1 MSLGKSLPITKR
13 MVWEAYQRVKRNGKA
28 AGVDGQSLEAFAGDL
43 GNNLYRLWN
52 RLASGSYF
60 PPPVRR
66 VEIPKASGEGT
77 RPLGIPTVADRI
89 AQMVVKQVIEPEWEP
104 LFDQDSYGYR
114 PRKSALEA
122 VARTRERCWKYAWV
136 LDLDIRAFFDSMD
149 HELLLRAVH
158 KHTSERWV
166 SRYIERWLKAPVQL
180 PDGTIEARLAGT
192 PQGGVISPLLANLYL
207 HYTFDVWMRRNHSS
221 VPFAR
226 YADDA
231 VCHCHTQQQAEQL
244 QAALAQR
251 FADCGLQLHPDKTRV
266 VYCRESR
273 RRREYPCI
281 QFTFLG
287 YTFRPRMA
295 KSRHGK
301 VFTSFLPAASPAA
314 LQRMRAQIRSWKL
327 HRCPTVTLEELSRR
341 HNAVLSGWWQYYG
354 RFYPTVLRDRLFRYF
369 DERLGAWLRNKHKP
383 LRRHRGRSLQVLAD
397 IARQRPHLFVH
408 WQRLGHATV
417 G

>member
-1 MSLGKSLPITKR
+1 
-13 MVWEAYQRVKRNGKA
+13 
-28 AGVDGQSLEAFAGDL
+28 
-43 GNNLYRLWN
+43 
-52 RLASGSYF
+52 
-60 PPPVRR
+60 
-66 VEIPKASGEGT
+66 
-77 RPLGIPTVADRI
+77 
-89 AQMVVKQVIEPEWEP
+89 
-104 LFDQDSYGYR
+104 
-114 PRKSALEA
+114 
-122 VARTRERCWKYAWV
+122 
-136 LDLDIRAFFDSMD
+136 MD

-207 HYTFDVWMRRNHSS
+207 HYTFDVWMRRNHPSI
-221 VPFAR
+221 PFAR

-301 VFTSFLPAASPAA
+301 VFTGFLPAASPAA
-314 LQRMRAQIRSWKL
+314 LKRMRAQIRSWKL

-341 HNAVLSGWWQYYG
+341 HTPS
-354 RFYPTVLRDRLFRYF
+354 FRVGGNTTG
-369 DERLGAWLRNKHKP
+369 DSIQ
-383 LRRHRGRSLQVLAD
+383 RSCGTGCSVILTSD
-397 IARQRPHLFVH
+397 
-408 WQRLGHATV
+408 
-417 G
+417 